1 MGYDYTFI
9 RVKYYLTRWK
19 MLEENRNVLTPDEIK
34 QAKILF
40 NSLPKLPSDELEL
53 LKNKYY
59 HNDRKSNFDTT
70 RGVYRAI
77 LPISD
82 KTMAYHEKIELG
94 DYSKLRIQAELN
106 LEKIMLETGQQLLKT
121 EERITLKINRF
132 LYIKHIEIK
141 PAYGGTSIEL
151 GDITLSTGDILP
163 EKQVFDMTDP
173 IISRGVERL
182 ERYGFMREVAEDYE
196 AEN

>member
-141 PAYGGTSIEL
+141 STYGGALIEL

-163 EKQVFDMTDP
+163 DKQVFDMTDKTTR
-173 IISRGVERL
+173 RGVERL
-182 ERYGFMREVAEDYE
+182 ETYGFMREVAEDYE
-196 AEN
+196 IGN